1 MDLTAPAQHPGEM
14 SAPELFTRLY
24 ETEFDA
30 VWRFLH
36 RLGARGTAVDDLAH
50 DVFLHAH
57 RKLSTYD
64 VSRPARPWLF
74 GIAFRVAS
82 DYRSL
87 ARHRHE
93 TADDAAPTAEATDG
107 HPARAVEK
115 REARDLVSAALAMIP
130 LEQRAVLVM
139 HELEE
144 RPVPEIAELMGT
156 PLPTAYSRLRAA
168 RAGFA
173 QAVTRIQ
180 GGVS

>member
-1 MDLTAPAQHPGEM
+1 MDLAPAPQQQGEM

-24 ETEFDA
+24 EQEFDA

-36 RLGARGTAVDDLAH
+36 RLGARGSAVDDLAH
-50 DVFLHAH
+50 DVFLQAH
-57 RKLSTYD
+57 RRLASYD
-64 VSRPARPWLF
+64 ATRPARPWLL

-93 TADDAAPTAEATDG
+93 TSEDDAPAAEASEG
-107 HPARAVEK
+107 HPTRAVEK
-115 REARDLVSAALAMIP
+115 REARDLVSAALALIP

-168 RAGFA
+168 RVQFA
-173 QAVTRIQ
+173 QAVASLQ
-180 GGVS
+180 GGAT